1 MGLTDKMELYPRL
14 AECIEQIEPTAWNV
28 VLKAGIKF
36 HVFAIGVALFWYA
49 QAQVRWF
56 MHDLGIGAAKAL
68 SIFAGAF
75 LFATVA
81 AFVVALLI
89 TLDFKSVAPA
99 AS

>member
-1 MGLTDKMELYPRL
+1 MGASQIHAVAGIERNLPRDALHDRAQATGCPIRPGHRNLMGLTDKMELYPRL

-56 MHDLGIGAAKAL
+56 MHDLA
-68 SIFAGAF
+68 
-75 LFATVA
+75 
-81 AFVVALLI
+81 
-89 TLDFKSVAPA
+89 
-99 AS
+99 